1 MKTPLKATLSW
12 VENVSGNIKASKW
25 IQFFQIK
32 IQTKFSHLYTLP
44 AKMIKISLM
53 VYSYWN
59 IYSKLPGVILCML
72 WNSPEGFLTENS
84 RGAKDRI
91 RHGIADQVNFLVN
104 RMFTTHLHKW
114 TS

>member
-32 IQTKFSHLYTLP
+32 IQTKLSHLYTLP

-53 VYSYWN
+53 V
-59 IYSKLPGVILCML
+59 
-72 WNSPEGFLTENS
+72 
-84 RGAKDRI
+84 
-91 RHGIADQVNFLVN
+91 
-104 RMFTTHLHKW
+104 
-114 TS
+114 